1 MREWLEMDCGWV
13 SVVTD
18 SSETCTPSRSKI
30 LTGYD
35 SSSVF
40 TTERVSAIE
49 VQGIAGSSTQ
59 LDAEEEEETVA
70 SEEEESEGARRRGHA

>member
-30 LTGYD
+30 LSGND
-35 SSSVF
+35 ASSVL
-40 TTERVSAIE
+40 TTERISDNE
-49 VQGIAGSSTQ
+49 VQGMDGSSTQ
-59 LDAEEEEETVA
+59 LDAEEEEEGV
-70 SEEEESEGARRRGHA
+70 RRRGHA